1 MVNGDFNYCSLKK
14 TSVKYHQHVTCATRE
29 NVTLDMFYSNV
40 KDAYTS
46 IQLPKL
52 GNADHNLVNLLP
64 KYRPLVQRQKP
75 KTIAIQEWNDDSL
88 KHLQGSLECTDWD
101 MFIEAASSLDELTDT
116 ISAYVN
122 FFTDISIPVKH
133 IKVFAN
139 NKPWITKNVKEI
151 INRKKCIFGK
161 GSAEELKGVNRE
173 LKRVIKQEKAK
184 YKNKVE
190 ENFTENNMKRVWH
203 GMKLMSGYSNGGK
216 KSLSITENHGR
227 IC

>member
-1 MVNGDFNYCSLKK
+1 
-14 TSVKYHQHVTCATRE
+14 
-29 NVTLDMFYSNV
+29 MFYSNV

-52 GNADHNLVNLLP
+52 GNADHNLVNMLP

-88 KHLQGSLECTDWD
+88 NQLQGSLECTDWD

-122 FFTDISIPVKH
+122 FCTDISIPVKH

-151 INRKKCIFGK
+151 INRKKGIFCK

-203 GMKLMSGYSNGGK
+203 GMKLIVVTLMGVK
-216 KSLSITENHGR
+216 KLVNYRKPRQNMLMISTCSLIVSINMTFR
-227 IC
+227 KR

>member
-1 MVNGDFNYCSLKK
+1 
-14 TSVKYHQHVTCATRE
+14 
-29 NVTLDMFYSNV
+29 
-40 KDAYTS
+40 
-46 IQLPKL
+46 
-52 GNADHNLVNLLP
+52 
-64 KYRPLVQRQKP
+64 
-75 KTIAIQEWNDDSL
+75 
-88 KHLQGSLECTDWD
+88 

-122 FFTDISIPVKH
+122 FCTDISIPVKH

-190 ENFTENNMKRVWH
+190 ENFTGNNMKRVWH

>member
-1 MVNGDFNYCSLKK
+1 
-14 TSVKYHQHVTCATRE
+14 
-29 NVTLDMFYSNV
+29 
-40 KDAYTS
+40 
-46 IQLPKL
+46 
-52 GNADHNLVNLLP
+52 
-64 KYRPLVQRQKP
+64 
-75 KTIAIQEWNDDSL
+75 
-88 KHLQGSLECTDWD
+88 

-122 FFTDISIPVKH
+122 FCTVKH
-133 IKVFAN
+133 IKVYAN

-161 GSAEELKGVNRE
+161 GSVEELKGVNRE

-216 KSLSITENHGR
+216 KILSITENHGR